1 MRKVPT
7 MTSLAL
13 KASEIV
19 SVMKQKLYMRN
30 QRELKLLVLKI
41 QIVPLLDENLKK
53 IIVIFSDFI
62 SFFFLKKKYKVMPY
76 LAVPFQRY

>member
-53 IIVIFSDFI
+53 LIVIFSEFI
-62 SFFFLKKKYKVMPY
+62 SCFFSEEKV
-76 LAVPFQRY
+76 

>member
-1 MRKVPT
+1 

-13 KASEIV
+13 KAFEIF
-19 SVMKQKLYMRN
+19 SFMKQKLYMRN

-62 SFFFLKKKYKVMPY
+62 SFFFSEEKV
-76 LAVPFQRY
+76 

>member
-1 MRKVPT
+1 

-53 IIVIFSDFI
+53 LILIFSEFI
-62 SFFFLKKKYKVMPY
+62 SCFFSEEKV
-76 LAVPFQRY
+76 

>member
-1 MRKVPT
+1 

-53 IIVIFSDFI
+53 LIVIFSEFI
-62 SFFFLKKKYKVMPY
+62 SCFFSEEKV
-76 LAVPFQRY
+76 

>member
-1 MRKVPT
+1 

-13 KASEIV
+13 KAFEIF
-19 SVMKQKLYMRN
+19 SFMKQKLYMRN

-62 SFFFLKKKYKVMPY
+62 SFFF
-76 LAVPFQRY
+76 

>member
-1 MRKVPT
+1 

-76 LAVPFQRY
+76 LAVTFQRY

>member
-1 MRKVPT
+1 

-53 IIVIFSDFI
+53 LIVIFSEFI
-62 SFFFLKKKYKVMPY
+62 SCLFSEEKV
-76 LAVPFQRY
+76 

>member
-53 IIVIFSDFI
+53 LILIFSEFI
-62 SFFFLKKKYKVMPY
+62 SCFFSEEKV
-76 LAVPFQRY
+76 

>member
-1 MRKVPT
+1 

-13 KASEIV
+13 KAFEIF
-19 SVMKQKLYMRN
+19 SFMKQKLYMRN

-53 IIVIFSDFI
+53 LILIFSEFI
-62 SFFFLKKKYKVMPY
+62 SCFFSEEKV
-76 LAVPFQRY
+76 